1 MYVIV
6 TNELMYIDKHF
17 RMWKCNIPLR

>member
-6 TNELMYIDKHF
+6 TNELIYIDISPDS
-17 RMWKCNIPLR
+17 NIFQ

>member
-6 TNELMYIDKHF
+6 TNELIYIAISPDS
-17 RMWKCNIPLR
+17 NIFH